1 MVGDFNDVIMPQR
14 AATLGI
20 TPEQMVEKIRASIP
34 LGRWG
39 TTADVA
45 NAVLFLSS
53 PQSDWITG
61 QNLIVAGGLS
71 GVAASPPKEVILR
84 RW

>member
-1 MVGDFNDVIMPQR
+1 
-14 AATLGI
+14 
-20 TPEQMVEKIRASIP
+20 MVEKIRASIP

-45 NAVLFLSS
+45 KAVLFLASN
-53 PQSDWITG
+53 QSDWITG

-71 GVAASPPKEVILR
+71 GVSASPPKEVILR
-84 RW
+84 KW